1 MLTTEEEKFIQ
12 YWEANRTK
20 KKKTLTQLA
29 IGLPLGL
36 VLSLPIL
43 LSLLSGW
50 NKNFKLVKEGE
61 TIEKKPMLDSREMLT
76 QFTPDYLLVIIIAV
90 LAIAI
95 FIAIFQQKHK
105 WDLQENQ
112 YLSLL
117 QRKTQ
122 SHE

>member
-1 MLTTEEEKFIQ
+1 
-12 YWEANRTK
+12 
-20 KKKTLTQLA
+20 
-29 IGLPLGL
+29 
-36 VLSLPIL
+36 
-43 LSLLSGW
+43 
-50 NKNFKLVKEGE
+50 
-61 TIEKKPMLDSREMLT
+61 
-76 QFTPDYLLVIIIAV
+76 V